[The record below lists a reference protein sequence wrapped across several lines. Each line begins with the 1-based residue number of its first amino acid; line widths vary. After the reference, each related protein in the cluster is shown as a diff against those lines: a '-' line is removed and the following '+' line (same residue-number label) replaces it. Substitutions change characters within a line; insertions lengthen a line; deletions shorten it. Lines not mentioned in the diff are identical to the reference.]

1 MSGADIPLKRTTIK
15 LPDAL
20 DAKLRHEAERQG
32 RTISDLTRE
41 AIEAHVGGRG
51 RRTLLSANAGRSG
64 RHDVAR
70 RIEEIL
76 TKELGRSR
84 SS

>member
-1 MSGADIPLKRTTIK
+1 MLAYMKRTTIK
-15 LPDAL
+15 LPDSL
-20 DAKLRHEAERQG
+20 DARLRHEAERQG

-41 AIEAHVGGRG
+41 AIEAHVGGGRG
-51 RRTLLSANAGRSG
+51 RRRLLSAKSG
-64 RHDVAR
+64 RGGQRDIAR

-76 TKELGRSR
+76 STELGRSR